1 MEQTNRTTDGPLA
14 QHNAQFGPKGLM
26 LRYAVSRTEL
36 LMARITIACGATVV
50 LALIFGPVWPAVS
63 LATYLLTDLGETAY
77 LRNLRE
83 RLEAGASP
91 GRVRMVTTLLS
102 AAYALAI
109 CLFAIMPLLQ
119 PHALGEVHLIVAEP
133 FFALCVVLGPSL
145 SASLDYRYN
154 PLAAAAKLAIFALLP
169 MVMVVYFFG
178 GQTLDTPDLQLIAA
192 GFLAYYMAQIWFLI
206 FVQKR
211 HLHSRR
217 AMRSQALQRQAL
229 EDAYMRLFDQ
239 KQEARRLA
247 MIAEHANDGV
257 MLIGCDGIVSWVN
270 EGFVRMTGYS
280 SDELVGACPGDLL
293 NSPQTDPAALR
304 LIEQGRVAGKPFRA
318 ELVNRRKDGKDIWI
332 ETNQVPLF
340 DDAGRIETYIAVER
354 DVTAAKQHESE
365 LEEARHAAEEGARIK
380 EEFLATMSHEFRTP
394 MNGVIGMAQML
405 QATELS
411 EDQKLYT
418 ETILSSSR
426 ALLSLIND
434 VLDLSRMNAAGV
446 SLFDVDFD
454 LHSCIRDTALLLRGQ
469 ANDKGL
475 TLAIEIDPDLPVWVT
490 GDDRRL
496 RQILVNLV
504 GNAIKFTSSGGVTLR
519 VTAEVEADR
528 MTLSVAVEDTGI
540 GIAADKLDFIFERFS
555 QADTAI
561 SRSYGGTGLGLS
573 ISRGLAQAMGGDITV
588 TSTPGAGS
596 CFTLAL
602 GLSLASAPT
611 CDAVRE
617 PPALAPSRLQE
628 LRGLRLLVAEDNR
641 VNRLLI
647 NKFLAEAPVDLKFA
661 INGAEAEAL
670 ARIHQPQVVLMDM
683 SMPKVNGLQATRA
696 IRNLDIVQPYI
707 AALTAN
713 VDDTSRAACLEAGM
727 DCFLSKP
734 LSRNELLTLL
744 LEFAE
749 TVRETEGG

>member
-14 QHNAQFGPKGLM
+14 QHNAQFSSEGL
-26 LRYAVSRTEL
+26 LQRYAT
-36 LMARITIACGATVV
+36 ARSDLFPARAAIAFATAAA
-50 LALIFGPVWPAVS
+50 LALIVGLFWAA
-63 LATYLLTDLGETAY
+63 LTFLTYVVADGSETLY
-77 LRNLRE
+77 LR
-83 RLEAGASP
+83 RLSARLQAGQSVAQAR
-91 GRVRMVTTLLS
+91 GLTTLFS
-102 AAYALAI
+102 ALYAVAV
-109 CLFAIMPLLQ
+109 CGFATVPLLH
-119 PHALGEVHLIVAEP
+119 PLDPTDGHLILAEP

-145 SASLDYRYN
+145 SASLDYRYH
-154 PLAAAAKLAIFALLP
+154 PPAAVVRLAIFALMPLL
-169 MVMVVYFFG
+169 MVAYFFG
-178 GQTLDTPDLQLIAA
+178 GHPSTGPDLQLIGA
-192 GFLAYYMAQIWFLI
+192 GFLAYYSAQIWFLV

-211 HLHSRR
+211 HQHSRR

-257 MLIGCDGIVSWVN
+257 MLIGRDGIVRWVN
-270 EGFVRMTGYS
+270 EGFVRMTGFS
-280 SDELVGACPGDLL
+280 FDELVGSSPGTLL
-293 NSPQTDPAALR
+293 NSPETDPETLR
-304 LIEQGRVAGKPFRA
+304 LTKQGRAAGKPFRA
-318 ELVNRRKDGKDIWI
+318 ELVNRRKDGQDIWI
-332 ETNQVPLF
+332 ETNQVPIF
-340 DDAGRIETYIAVER
+340 DDNGRLETYIAVER

-405 QATELS
+405 QATDLS

-454 LHSCIRDTALLLRGQ
+454 LHSCIRDTALLLQGQ
-469 ANDKGL
+469 ASDKGL
-475 TLAIEIDPDLPVWVT
+475 SFDIDLDPDLPVWVK

-496 RQILVNLV
+496 RQILMNLV
-504 GNAIKFTSSGGVTLR
+504 GNAVKFTQQGGVTLR
-519 VTAEVEADR
+519 ARAELRAEQIELVV
-528 MTLSVAVEDTGI
+528 SVEDTGI
-540 GIAADKLDFIFERFS
+540 GIPADKLDYIFERFT

-561 SRSYGGTGLGLS
+561 SRSHGGTGLGLS
-573 ISRGLAQAMGGDITV
+573 ISRGLARAMGGDISV
-588 TSTPGAGS
+588 TSTPDVGS
-596 CFTLAL
+596 CFTLRID
-602 GLSLASAPT
+602 LAVSSAPAGEAVT
-611 CDAVRE
+611 DA
-617 PPALAPSRLQE
+617 PALTPALLQD

-647 NKFLAEAPVDLKFA
+647 SKFLADAPVDLKFA
-661 INGAEAEAL
+661 TNGAEAEAL
-670 ARIHQPQVVLMDM
+670 VRRQQPQVVLMDM
-683 SMPKVNGLQATRA
+683 SMPEVNGLQATRA
-696 IRNLDIVQPYI
+696 IRKLDIAQPFI

-713 VDDTSRAACLEAGM
+713 ADETSRQACLEAGM

-734 LSRNELLTLL
+734 LSRNELLTVLL
-744 LEFAE
+744 NFAQ
-749 TVRETEGG
+749 TMRETQGG